1 MPPER
6 DQLWI
11 AGLDGAPGGWIA
23 VLHPLEQPDA
33 ARSILLR
40 SLEELGAL
48 EEKPAVVA
56 IDIPIGLPDHAGPG
70 GRGCDVAA
78 RAVLG
83 ARQSSIFTVPAR
95 AAVMT
100 EDYRAACEVAA
111 AHSTPSRKVSKQCFF
126 LFPKIREADAYLARH
141 GLDALHECH
150 PEVAFWAM
158 NGCEALSEAKKVKSR
173 PSEPGLEL
181 RRRLLER
188 EGYTRA
194 FLENLPYLRKDVAP
208 DDLLDA
214 CAAAWT
220 AVRIARGEA
229 LRFPTGGGVDDRG
242 VPMVISA

>member
-1 MPPER
+1 MSPER
-6 DQLWI
+6 DQAWV

-23 VLHPLEQPDA
+23 VLRPVAHPRD
-33 ARSILLR
+33 ARSVLLR
-40 SLEELGAL
+40 SLEEVRAL
-48 EEKPAVVA
+48 DERPAVVA

-83 ARQSSIFTVPAR
+83 ARQSSIFAVPAR
-95 AAVMT
+95 AAVIT

-111 AHSTPSRKVSKQCFF
+111 VHSTPSRKVSKQCFH
-126 LFPKIREADAYLARH
+126 LFPKIREADAYLNRYGNA
-141 GLDALHECH
+141 ALHECH

-158 NGCEALSEAKKVKSR
+158 NECQPLDEPKKVKSR
-173 PSEPGLEL
+173 PSAPGLAL
-181 RRRLLER
+181 RRRLLQR

-194 FLENLPYLRKDVAP
+194 LLENLPYLKKDVAP

-214 CAAAWT
+214 CAASWT
-220 AVRIARGEA
+220 AARIARGDA
-229 LRFPTGGGVDDRG
+229 ICFPPEGGADDRG